1 MRKALLIVVLLT
13 VAPTVFAA
21 SSAMVYRSLVL
32 IDSVTI
38 GTFTVTAG
46 TQTRNINTDD
56 LLTVQQGDARYAR
69 TGATPAPTPTPAP
82 APSTPHYFGTVTLVN
97 GNGSVTFPTS
107 VSGCRVTDR
116 SGNSVKY
123 GPTANASVWQFSGVG
138 PILDYECR

>member
-1 MRKALLIVVLLT
+1 MREILLCAVLLIT
-13 VAPTVFAA
+13 A
-21 SSAMVYRSLVL
+21 SSIFASPSTLVYRALVL

-56 LLTVQQGDARYAR
+56 LLTIQQGDARYAR
-69 TGATPAPTPTPAP
+69 VGAATPTPVP
-82 APSTPHYFGTVTLVN
+82 TPVGPPQYFGTVTLVN
-97 GNGSVTFPTS
+97 GNGTVTFATP

-123 GPTANASVWQFSGVG
+123 GPTANAAVWQFSGVG
-138 PILDYECR
+138 PVLDYECR